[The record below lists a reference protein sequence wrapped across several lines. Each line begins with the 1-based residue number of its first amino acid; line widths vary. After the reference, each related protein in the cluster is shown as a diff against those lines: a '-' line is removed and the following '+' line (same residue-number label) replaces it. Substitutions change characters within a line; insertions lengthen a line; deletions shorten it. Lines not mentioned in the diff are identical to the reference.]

1 MADKQTVI
9 GSDTQITGEVRSEG
23 GLEVRGRIEGK
34 ISVAETL
41 TISNGAI
48 IQADLDARVVEIS
61 GAVVG
66 SITASEVVR
75 LHDKARVVGNI
86 QAPRVGI
93 ASGAQYRGHV
103 EMGEVD
109 VAQRAGKT
117 AGAATKVPAA
127 KAATRAAEPAAVASR
142 AAPRVAS
149 VPARRAEAPAPAWA
163 RKKAKQR

>member
-48 IQADLDARVVEIS
+48 IQADLDARVIEIS

-66 SITASEVVR
+66 SVTASEVVR

-109 VAQRAGKT
+109 VAQRVGKA
-117 AGAATKVPAA
+117 AGASVKVSAS
-127 KAATRAAEPAAVASR
+127 KVATRAAEPAAVNR
-142 AAPRVAS
+142 VAPRVAS
-149 VPARRAEAPAPAWA
+149 VPARKADAPAPAWA
-163 RKKAKQR
+163 RKKAKHR

>member
-41 TISNGAI
+41 TIANGAI
-48 IQADLDARVVEIS
+48 IQADLDGRVVEIS

-75 LHDKARVVGNI
+75 LHDKARVVGDI
-86 QAPRVGI
+86 AAPRVGI
-93 ASGAQYRGHV
+93 ASGAQYRGRV
-103 EMGEVD
+103 EMGDVD
-109 VAQRAGKT
+109 VAQRAAK
-117 AGAATKVPAA
+117 GAAAA
-127 KAATRAAEPAAVASR
+127 KAPAKAAARAAEPAAAAAR
-142 AAPRVAS
+142 APAPRVAS
-149 VPARRAEAPAPAWA
+149 VPARRADAPAPAWA
-163 RKKAKQR
+163 RKKAKRR